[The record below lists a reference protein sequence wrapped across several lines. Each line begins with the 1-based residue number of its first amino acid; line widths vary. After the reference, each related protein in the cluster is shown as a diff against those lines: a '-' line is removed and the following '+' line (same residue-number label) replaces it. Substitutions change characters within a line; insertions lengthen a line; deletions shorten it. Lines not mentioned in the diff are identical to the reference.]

1 MEVINL
7 NLIPSGALP
16 VVHASQYDEGRTFR
30 ANLMDGSTVYTLDG
44 TEVLECDVKK
54 PDGNI
59 VTVAVTNTSDRYV
72 EIDTTLQMCACAGES
87 LAELHITKGA
97 QEIGTLNFILAVERS
112 PLEGG
117 IQSDSGIH
125 NLQTQI
131 GEAVADQYDAADVV
145 FDAVPT
151 AGHGVGFA
159 VTSEGVKNA
168 IPDEL
173 DDLSDVTTSAPSS
186 GEALVWDGSKWTNG
200 TPDMD
205 VSDLADVTITTP
217 SDDDILVYQNGEWV
231 NMANPASTA
240 NFGADYDENT
250 TYNTG
255 DKCVYNNLLYECN
268 DDGVTG
274 TWDATKWDSL
284 TVASMTDNNLP
295 HFSGTPTAGSTAEAI
310 GDLTTLTTT
319 DKSSLVGAVNELDS
333 DKADKAVGVMV
344 SVATGVS
351 LIHNSSVAVDKLV
364 ACNFALEKTGGW
376 SSGWQVAGTVS
387 KIPSTNV
394 SAPLWNITN
403 GIAMGMVR
411 IDAITGNINL
421 YVPTAANVRAEVNI
435 CYST

>member
-59 VTVAVTNTSDRYV
+59 VTVAVTNTSDSYV

-274 TWDATKWDSL
+274 AWDATKWDSL

-319 DKSSLVGAVNELDS
+319 DKSSLVGAVNEVDGKIKNYSTTGAVAQICTIGSYYQSKIGHICSFEIEITLTSNAVFNTTIVSIPVIPKLTNVPILAYSPDLGSNVNLIIDLDGNIRAIS
-333 DKADKAVGVMV
+333 N
-344 SVATGVS
+344 
-351 LIHNSSVAVDKLV
+351 INSGIKLRI
-364 ACNFALEKTGGW
+364 
-376 SSGWQVAGTVS
+376 AGTILV
-387 KIPSTNV
+387 
-394 SAPLWNITN
+394 
-403 GIAMGMVR
+403 
-411 IDAITGNINL
+411 
-421 YVPTAANVRAEVNI
+421 
-435 CYST
+435 

>member
-59 VTVAVTNTSDRYV
+59 VTVAVTNTSDSYV

-274 TWDATKWDSL
+274 AWDATKWDSL

-319 DKSSLVGAVNELDS
+319 DKSSLVGAVNEV
-333 DKADKAVGVMV
+333 VGKITITDYYLRAGESRNFTFANNQGSALIISNAGDGKSYLTVVSFRTNSEAGIVTTPSTSLV
-344 SVATGVS
+344 SVTASGLTITITPTYATRIKVI
-351 LIHNSSVAVDKLV
+351 LI
-364 ACNFALEKTGGW
+364 
-376 SSGWQVAGTVS
+376 
-387 KIPSTNV
+387 P
-394 SAPLWNITN
+394 
-403 GIAMGMVR
+403 
-411 IDAITGNINL
+411 
-421 YVPTAANVRAEVNI
+421 
-435 CYST
+435 

>member
-59 VTVAVTNTSDRYV
+59 VTVAVTNTSDSYV

-131 GEAVADQYDAADVV
+131 GEAVADQYDSANVV
-145 FDAVPT
+145 FDATPT

-159 VTSEGVKNA
+159 VTSEGVLNA

-173 DDLSDVTTSAPSS
+173 NDLSDVTYTGTPAM
-186 GEALVWDGSKWTNG
+186 GEAVVWDGSKWTNG

-240 NFGADYDENT
+240 NFGADYDENA

-274 TWDATKWDSL
+274 AWDATKWDSL

-295 HFSGTPTAGSTAEAI
+295 HYTGTPTAGSTAEAI
-310 GDLTTLTTT
+310 EGIKTVTIGTPDN
-319 DKSSLVGAVNELDS
+319 GAITAS
-333 DKADKAVGVMV
+333 AGCTIR
-344 SVATGVS
+344 VAY
-351 LIHNSSVAVDKLV
+351 
-364 ACNFALEKTGGW
+364 LEKVNHIVTITAFINFTNAISSRTTIANIASEYRPISHNIMGVCSGSSQVNYYQDRMTNFIITTGGDIIVGDSIVP
-376 SSGWQVAGTVS
+376 SSSTIKEVCISFSYCVS
-387 KIPSTNV
+387 T
-394 SAPLWNITN
+394 
-403 GIAMGMVR
+403 
-411 IDAITGNINL
+411 
-421 YVPTAANVRAEVNI
+421 
-435 CYST
+435 

>member
-59 VTVAVTNTSDRYV
+59 VTVAVTNTSDSYV

-117 IQSDSGIH
+117 IESDSGIH

-131 GEAVADQYDAADVV
+131 GEAVADQYDAADVI
-145 FDAVPT
+145 FDAAPT

-159 VTSEGVKNA
+159 VTSEGVKTA
-168 IPDEL
+168 DDAVAALIPTEL
-173 DDLSDVTTSAPSS
+173 DDLSDVTYTGTPSS
-186 GEALVWDGSKWTNG
+186 GEAVVWDGSKWTNG

-274 TWDATKWDSL
+274 AWDATKWDSL

-295 HFSGTPTAGSTAEAI
+295 HYTGTPTQGTTAYEIYHSFKAEALEI
-310 GDLTTLTTT
+310 FDGTYTTN
-319 DKSSLVGAVNELDS
+319 SNGVIDS
-333 DKADKAVGVMV
+333 NVLATGGIP
-344 SVATGVS
+344 VATYYILSAYCDGGVV
-351 LIHNSSVAVDKLV
+351 LPDHYNTRYTFNIKQGDTLNKVANTSVYIRVL
-364 ACNFALEKTGGW
+364 ACKT
-376 SSGWQVAGTVS
+376 
-387 KIPSTNV
+387 
-394 SAPLWNITN
+394 
-403 GIAMGMVR
+403 
-411 IDAITGNINL
+411 
-421 YVPTAANVRAEVNI
+421 PTAF
-435 CYST
+435 T